1 MGRCNFYY
9 SSDAERQ
16 KIYQNFSDKY
26 NSTILQSITTILQL
40 IFLTYYMIHLIVSS
54 PEVPSLRQMAT
65 FQINFHNIVLWV
77 T

>member
-40 IFLTYYMIHLIVSS
+40 IFLTYYMIHLIVWS
-54 PEVPSLRQMAT
+54 PEVPSLRPMAT